1 MDQHA
6 NVPEPDRP
14 KEFAL
19 GREVPPSDRRDG
31 LGSDSGHQ
39 QKLWISHDL
48 GGNQAMAKK
57 KASGKAGGEI
67 KLQPLGDRLVV
78 ERAESESVTAGGIV
92 LPDSAKDKPA
102 RGVVISVGDGR
113 LLDDG
118 SRAPFQVKEGDLVL
132 FTSYAGEE
140 FKVGDREL
148 LLMREEDVLAVI
160 G

>member
-1 MDQHA
+1 
-6 NVPEPDRP
+6 
-14 KEFAL
+14 
-19 GREVPPSDRRDG
+19 
-31 LGSDSGHQ
+31 
-39 QKLWISHDL
+39 
-48 GGNQAMAKK
+48 MAKK
-57 KASGKAGGEI
+57 KAASTGGEI

-118 SRAPFQVKEGDLVL
+118 KRAPFQVKKGDLVL
-132 FTSYAGEE
+132 FLSYAGEE
-140 FKVGDREL
+140 FRVGDREL

-160 G
+160 GQ